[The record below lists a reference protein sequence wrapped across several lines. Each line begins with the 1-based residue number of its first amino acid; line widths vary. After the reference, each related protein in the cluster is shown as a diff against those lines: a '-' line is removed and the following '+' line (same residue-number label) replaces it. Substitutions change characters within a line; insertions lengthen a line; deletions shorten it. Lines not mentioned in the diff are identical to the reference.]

1 MYLSKP
7 AVPKVWVNYPL
18 VGNADFCRLENYY
31 FSLKLIKVIDFDFIF
46 MTRD

>member
-7 AVPKVWVNYPL
+7 AVPKVWV
-18 VGNADFCRLENYY
+18 NADFCRLENYY